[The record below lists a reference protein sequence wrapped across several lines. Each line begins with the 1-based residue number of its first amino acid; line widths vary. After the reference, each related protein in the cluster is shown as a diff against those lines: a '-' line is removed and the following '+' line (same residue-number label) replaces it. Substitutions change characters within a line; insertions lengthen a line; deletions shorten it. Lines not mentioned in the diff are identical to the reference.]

1 MAAPMKDVLL
11 KFCCTENYGIMN
23 ILMKNVQNCF
33 MLSSPNKSWVQKHCN
48 KSFVRRN
55 QSRNNHL
62 GQDST
67 TKCDIYIPYGVLRA
81 AGFDLDIGL
90 GLPASQHD
98 SDLKIAPSNDREY
111 QANIQL
117 RSMMSN
123 IQEESQKW
131 VLPVSS
137 CYISAS
143 GSLNISICRQH
154 AFKKVLQNV
163 KDEGSCYGCKNFNG
177 IQEVV
182 LNYAAGV
189 CHDDASALTLTQ
201 LRALLICNHLEVML
215 KSLRRSVHRV
225 KQPTAKETSWIDT
238 AFSFSIPEENKQN
251 LEKFDKRL
259 KDSLAES
266 KFRVPIKETIEGGV
280 STEDVE
286 LRNSDISL
294 EVKDFVTEQKQV
306 GKNYIKN
313 IKIISVNEMGT
324 ELTLL
329 QELSMIESVVDSLK
343 PADDI
348 VVLHVT
354 SHDKEYKQQCLDILF
369 RIGSQHANRCQH
381 LHLVHGQV
389 HTENMGPPG
398 SKMQMTAEK
407 FYNLRKLQ
415 MRKASEVKHGDTVK
429 GKLWDAR
436 INNLTS
442 ASVKFELLG
451 TSHQQTIKLDLGQQ
465 VDGERSQSKDGV
477 FVMYNYARL
486 STLFKKFEE
495 RVNQGFYPSLPNISE
510 VDFNLLRE
518 EEEWHLFFQ
527 YILPYPDIITEVLEP
542 VFHSV
547 GPRIQL
553 QTHKVC
559 GFLVNLS
566 RDLSAY
572 YSRTHVL
579 SEARAHLLPV
589 MFARLHL
596 LKAIKQIMDNSLKLI
611 DIEPLQEM

>member
-259 KDSLAES
+259 KDSLAE
-266 KFRVPIKETIEGGV
+266 I
-280 STEDVE
+280 
-286 LRNSDISL
+286 
-294 EVKDFVTEQKQV
+294 
-306 GKNYIKN
+306 
-313 IKIISVNEMGT
+313 NEMGT